1 MNGPVIGLSAALLG
15 YFDFIFSV
23 DDAYFLTPFSAI
35 SLVCEGGSSQS
46 LVQRMG
52 LAKANECVLLTMLS
66 PNHCTDLPDFQTDA
80 GRCCSVGK

>member
-52 LAKANECVLLTMLS
+52 LAKANECVLLIMLS
-66 PNHCTDLPDFQTDA
+66 PKRRTDPPYL
-80 GRCCSVGK
+80 